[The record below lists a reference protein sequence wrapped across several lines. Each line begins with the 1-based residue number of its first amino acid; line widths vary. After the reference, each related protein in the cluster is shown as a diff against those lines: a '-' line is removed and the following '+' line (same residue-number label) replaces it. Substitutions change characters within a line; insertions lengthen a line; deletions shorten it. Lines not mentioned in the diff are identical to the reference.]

1 MRLMPCLALLLL
13 NPCMSIAQT
22 CGGPFSSFVDGLKAG
37 TIARGTNARTGD
49 RFSAPAREHAVGDI
63 DGSLG
68 ADTRAL
74 LDAL

>member
-1 MRLMPCLALLLL
+1 MRLMPCRALLLL
-13 NPCMSIAQT
+13 DPGMSVAQT
-22 CGGPFSSFVDGLKAG
+22 CGGPFSGFGDGFKAE